1 MKKKLL
7 FFGYTLD
14 MGGAEKVMIDFIK
27 ALQLNYEIDLALLKA
42 KGELM
47 EALPDGIKTIE
58 MRKGFLSYILFRY
71 IPLFR
76 KRKINKIANSKDYD
90 VAIGFIEGRSAT
102 WVADIKK
109 DIRKI
114 VWVHNDVEYF
124 DIGIKEKEILDSYS
138 KVDTI
143 VTVSE
148 HSKKSFATKYGFP
161 EEKIEVLYNLID
173 EENILT
179 NANESV
185 QPNECF
191 TFINVGRMRPQ
202 KRQDRLVEIA
212 RLLKNENFNFKIQ
225 ILGNGSEEEKIKQ
238 MIIEKNVQDVIEL
251 KGLVMNP
258 YPYIKQADCVVVSS
272 DFEGYSIAIKEAL
285 FLGKAILSTDVSGVK
300 EIFEGEKYGIVA
312 EKSTDDLYKKMK
324 KILKG
329 EIDIKKIE
337 ERLKD
342 FDCSNNSI
350 LDKLYAIIEK
360 DL

>member
-14 MGGAEKVMIDFIK
+14 MGGAEKVLIDFLK
-27 ALQLNYEIDLALLKA
+27 VLNPHYEIDVALLQA
-42 KGELM
+42 KGALM
-47 EALPDGIKTIE
+47 GDVPEEIEIKQ
-58 MRKGFLSYILFRY
+58 MRNGLLSYILFRF
-71 IPLFR
+71 IPFFR
-76 KRKINKIANSKDYD
+76 KRKINIIANSKDYD
-90 VAIGFIEGRSAT
+90 VAIGFFEGRSAT

-114 VWVHNDVEYF
+114 AWVHNDVEYF
-124 DIGIKEKEILDSYS
+124 DIGIKRKEILDSYS

-143 VTVSE
+143 ITVSE
-148 HSKKSFATKYGFP
+148 HSKKSFSSKYGFP

-173 EENILT
+173 EESISV
-179 NANESV
+179 NANKSV

-212 RLLKNENFNFKIQ
+212 RLLKNENFCFKIQ
-225 ILGNGSEEEKIKQ
+225 ILGNGPEEEKIKQ
-238 MIIEKNVQDVIEL
+238 MINEKNVQDVIEL

-285 FLGKAILSTDVSGVK
+285 FLGKVILSTDVSGVK
-300 EIFEGEKYGIVA
+300 EIFKEDEYGIVA

-324 KILKG
+324 QILKG

-337 ERLKD
+337 ERLKN

-350 LDKLYAIIEK
+350 KEKIFTIIEK
-360 DL
+360 G